1 MECSIVTVL
10 HRATD
15 ISVSDVGQKIGI
27 IKNVFGSV
35 LLRLTH
41 VNVTLN
47 KADRH
52 KSRARNSISHCAS
65 QSVRLYYLYKAQN
78 KEKITKEV

>member
-1 MECSIVTVL
+1 M
-10 HRATD
+10 TD
-15 ISVSDVGQKIGI
+15 NSVSAVGQKIGKM
-27 IKNVFGSV
+27 KNVFGSV

-52 KSRARNSISHCAS
+52 KSRARNSISHSAS
-65 QSVRLYYLYKAQN
+65 QSVRLFYLYKAQN